1 MIHNP
6 QFAGCTLNTVQP
18 FRRYL
23 IPDIAE
29 IFSGLGTYAE
39 NLIEFAGRACYRST
53 DRMGNAP
60 DFIAARLREGH
71 TDILEH
77 GWLTLRGEI
86 HDELAFLQNT
96 AYLVADRC
104 DDGAWLIS
112 GNFRAWLQ
120 SFRTERDVMLEAAT
134 AAPTIFTPGEKPFL
148 LDAPG
153 TTPVE
158 PRHASRNI
166 EGIDHPINAKVAL
179 LALHDPPLLR
189 KLDGEKAAER
199 ADLHRSATFLV
210 DGVSRACSHQ
220 FVRHRLGSFSQ
231 ESQRYVDLVKGGWR
245 PVIPPAILDSEEA
258 AQTVKQTWEQ
268 IEQAYI
274 KLRLLGIRK
283 EDARFLLPNATETRF
298 VVTMSM
304 AGWKHFLSLRD
315 DKAAQWEIRAVAAT
329 IRQVLHEAGLIEADH
344 DEQT

>member
-1 MIHNP
+1 MLRNP

-39 NLIEFAGRACYRST
+39 NLIEFAGRVCYRST
-53 DRMGNAP
+53 ASMGDAP

-71 TDILEH
+71 SDILEH
-77 GWLTLRGEI
+77 GWLTLRAEMP
-86 HDELAFLQNT
+86 DELAFYKNT

-104 DDGAWLIS
+104 EDGTYLIS

-120 SFRTERDVMLEAAT
+120 SFGADANVMNEAAL
-134 AAPTIFTPGEKPFL
+134 AAPTIFAPDEKPFL
-148 LDAPG
+148 LQMPSA
-153 TTPVE
+153 TPIE
-158 PRHASRNI
+158 PRHASR
-166 EGIDHPINAKVAL
+166 EIDGTQYPIASKVAL
-179 LALHDPPLLR
+179 LALHDPSLLR
-189 KLDGEKAAER
+189 KVFDPGR

-210 DGVSRACSHQ
+210 DGISRACSHQ

-231 ESQRYVDLVKGGWR
+231 ESQRYVDLVKGDWQ
-245 PVIPPAILDSEEA
+245 PVIPPAILNNDEA
-258 AQTVKQTWEQ
+258 TQTLKGTWEQ
-268 IEQAYI
+268 IEQAYA
-274 KLRLLGIRK
+274 KLRTLGIRK

-298 VVTMSM
+298 VVTMSL

-315 DKAAQWEIRAVAAT
+315 DKPAQWEIRAVAAT
-329 IRQVLHEAGLIEADH
+329 IRQMLHEAELL
-344 DEQT
+344 

>member
-39 NLIEFAGRACYRST
+39 NVIEFAGRVCYRST

-86 HDELAFLQNT
+86 HDELAFHRNT
-96 AYLVADRC
+96 AYLVADHC
-104 DDGAWLIS
+104 EDGAWLVS
-112 GNFRAWLQ
+112 GNFRAWLR
-120 SFRTERDVMLEAAT
+120 SFGTDRDVMLEASA
-134 AAPTIFTPGEKPFL
+134 AAPILFSPGEKPFSL
-148 LDAPG
+148 RVPSA
-153 TTPVE
+153 TPVE
-158 PRHASRNI
+158 PRYASLNI
-166 EGIDHPINAKVAL
+166 NGIDHPISAKVAL
-179 LALHDPPLLR
+179 LALHSPPLLR
-189 KLDGEKAAER
+189 KLDGVDATAH

-231 ESQRYVDLVKGGWR
+231 ESQRYVDLVKGGWK
-245 PVIPPAILDSEEA
+245 PVIPPAILDNEEA
-258 AQTVKQTWEQ
+258 TQMVKQTWEQ

-274 KLRLLGIRK
+274 KLRSLGIRK

-298 VVTMSM
+298 VVTMSL

-329 IRQVLHEAGLIEADH
+329 IRQMMHEANLY